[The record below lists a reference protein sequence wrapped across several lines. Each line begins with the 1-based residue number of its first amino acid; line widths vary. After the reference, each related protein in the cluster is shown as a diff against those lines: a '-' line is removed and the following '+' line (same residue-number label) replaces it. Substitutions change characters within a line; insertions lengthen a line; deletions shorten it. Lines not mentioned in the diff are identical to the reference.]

1 MGEGHRIMKTQ
12 SLIEMLAK
20 GAGPAEQAP
29 VMRRLVP
36 VVAVGLFASALFAL
50 LSLGPIPAAMVS
62 TPAPWVKLIYGAGL
76 ALASGWLTARLA
88 RPVARTLWPMR
99 TILAVFAT
107 MLALGALTLV
117 TSAPDQRMAVLFG
130 ETWLTCPRN
139 VMLLSLPALAG
150 ALWALRGLAPTQ
162 LRAAG
167 FNAGLMAGALGA
179 MGYSLVCPEVSATF
193 VAVWY
198 SLGVLLTGLLG
209 AFLGPR
215 LLRW

>member
-1 MGEGHRIMKTQ
+1 MKTQ
-12 SLIEMLAK
+12 SLIDMLAK
-20 GAGPAEQAP
+20 GAGPAPKAP
-29 VMRRLVP
+29 ALRRLAP
-36 VVAVGLFASALFAL
+36 VVALGLIASALFAL
-50 LSLGPIPAAMVS
+50 VSMGPIPAVMWA
-62 TPAPWVKLIYGAGL
+62 TQAPWLKLMYGASL
-76 ALASGWLTARLA
+76 ALAAGWLTARLS
-88 RPVARTLWPMR
+88 RPVAHTQWPVR
-99 TILAVFAT
+99 AVLAVFAT

-117 TSAPDQRMAVLFG
+117 TSAPDQRIATLFG
-130 ETWLTCPRN
+130 ETWLSCPTN
-139 VMLLSLPALAG
+139 VVALSLPALAG

-193 VAVWY
+193 VAIWY

-209 AFLGPR
+209 AVLGPR

>member
-1 MGEGHRIMKTQ
+1 MKTQ

-20 GAGPAEQAP
+20 GAGPALQAP
-29 VMRRLVP
+29 VLRRLVP
-36 VVAVGLFASALFAL
+36 VMALGLIVSALFAL
-50 LSLGPIPAAMVS
+50 VSMGSIPAHMWATS
-62 TPAPWVKLIYGAGL
+62 APWMKLIYGGGL
-76 ALASGWLTARLA
+76 ALAAGWLTARLS
-88 RPVARTLWPMR
+88 RPVARTQWPVR
-99 TILAVFAT
+99 AVLAVFAG

-117 TSAPDQRMAVLFG
+117 TSAPDQRMATLFG
-130 ETWLTCPRN
+130 ETWLSCPRN
-139 VMLLSLPALAG
+139 VVVLSLPALAG

-162 LRAAG
+162 LRSAG

-198 SLGVLLTGLLG
+198 SLGILLTGVLG
-209 AFLGPR
+209 AVLGPR

>member
-1 MGEGHRIMKTQ
+1 MKTQ

-20 GAGPAEQAP
+20 GAGPAPQAP
-29 VMRRLVP
+29 VLRRLVP
-36 VVAVGLFASALFAL
+36 VMALGLIVSALFAL
-50 LSLGPIPAAMVS
+50 VSMGSIPAHMWATS
-62 TPAPWVKLIYGAGL
+62 APWMKLIYGGGL
-76 ALASGWLTARLA
+76 ALAAGWLTARLS
-88 RPVARTLWPMR
+88 RPVARTQWPVR
-99 TILAVFAT
+99 AVLAVFAS

-117 TSAPDQRMAVLFG
+117 TSAPDQRMATLFG
-130 ETWLTCPRN
+130 ETWLSCPRN
-139 VMLLSLPALAG
+139 VVVLSLPALAG

-162 LRAAG
+162 LRSAG

-198 SLGVLLTGLLG
+198 SLGILLTGVLG
-209 AFLGPR
+209 AVLGPR